1 MYDLIYDKIININDE
16 HIPLIKE
23 IHDKPEVS
31 KYINISDNY
40 FNYVTTT
47 EKVYFYKVFNK
58 DVIIGTIH
66 LEIYSEKL
74 YMDILVFP
82 EFQRLGYGTKILSD
96 IKRKVLGLEYKA
108 IEVAVDENNIA
119 SLRLFENAGFVTIS
133 KEDELINLAYKIE
146 G

>member
-1 MYDLIYDKIININDE
+1 MYNLIYDKIININDE

-23 IHDKPEVS
+23 IHDKLEVS

-74 YMDILVFP
+74 YMYILVFP

-96 IKRKVLGLEYKA
+96 LKSKVLGLEYKA

>member
-66 LEIYSEKL
+66 LEIYSENL
-74 YMDILVFP
+74 NMDILVFP
-82 EFQRLGYGTKILSD
+82 EFQRLGYGTKILSY
-96 IKRKVLGLEYKA
+96 IKRKVLWLEYKA

>member
-66 LEIYSEKL
+66 LEIYSENL

>member
-1 MYDLIYDKIININDE
+1 MNDLIYDKIININDE
-16 HIPLIKE
+16 YIPLIKE

-82 EFQRLGYGTKILSD
+82 EFQRLGYCT
-96 IKRKVLGLEYKA
+96 
-108 IEVAVDENNIA
+108 
-119 SLRLFENAGFVTIS
+119 
-133 KEDELINLAYKIE
+133 
-146 G
+146 